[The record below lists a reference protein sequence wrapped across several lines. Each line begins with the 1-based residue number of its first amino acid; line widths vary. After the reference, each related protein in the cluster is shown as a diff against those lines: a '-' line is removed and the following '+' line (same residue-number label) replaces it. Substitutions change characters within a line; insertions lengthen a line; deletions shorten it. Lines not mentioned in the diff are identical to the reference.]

1 MIVDTF
7 EARGEGEGGG
17 NREPESS
24 VGIISG
30 LLCTSRHRSLT

>member
-17 NREPESS
+17 TEKRNHLW
-24 VGIISG
+24 G
-30 LLCTSRHRSLT
+30 LYRGYYVQAGTAH